1 MLQFVIGALAV
12 WRISL
17 LLHAEDGPGAV
28 FVRLRRALGRGFWG
42 QVLDCF
48 QCTSMWVAAP
58 FACLLGATWTER
70 LVLWPALSGAAIVL
84 ERVTPRAAP
93 PPAAYIEDP

>member
-1 MLQFVIGALAV
+1 MLQFVIGVLAV

-17 LLHAEDGPGAV
+17 LLHAEDGPAAV

-48 QCTSMWVAAP
+48 QCTSLWVAAP
-58 FACLLGATWTER
+58 FGWLLGATWTER
-70 LVLWPALSGAAIVL
+70 LLLWPALSGAAIVL
-84 ERVTPRAAP
+84 ERITPRGAP
-93 PPAAYIEDP
+93 PPAVYIEDP